1 MTRLLPAES
10 TRQRVLLAAALY
22 AVSSLVY
29 FAFASRVTLRTHTQ
43 WNHFALLAEAWL
55 HGRLDLGGPP
65 PAYAGG
71 NDFASYGGKWF
82 VTFPPFPA
90 VLLLPLVWVGKTATR
105 VQDGQFFLWLAGLG
119 PALLFLAFEKLR
131 RAGRSQCSTSTNWCL
146 SALFAFGT
154 VYFFTAEQGTVW
166 FSAHVVGVAL
176 AALYLLWSIDAERP
190 LLAGLALGLGYV
202 TRTPLLF
209 AFPLFALEALR
220 VCSSPRETPP
230 EPTAT
235 EQVTPALVPEQLEL
249 PLTSAGAPPAARN
262 RTRKLARAREL
273 WSALDK
279 GRLLRLYLAFAFPIV
294 VIIGLSLWHNYL
306 RFGDPFEV
314 GYQYLTVAW
323 RDRMQKW
330 GLFHYHYLARN
341 LGIALTALPYW
352 PEPGRGGVPQ
362 INTHGLALW
371 FTTPVYLWL
380 LWPRRVTPFT
390 WALVLTTVAVA
401 APSLLYQNTG
411 WLQFGYRFSNDYA
424 VFLFAL
430 LAIGAYRFKT
440 LFWCAALWA
449 VLVNAFG
456 AATFGRAE
464 FDRFYYIDA
473 SQKTLYQPD

>member
-1 MTRLLPAES
+1 M
-10 TRQRVLLAAALY
+10 LLALSLY
-22 AVSSLVY
+22 AVVTLVY

-55 HGRLDLGGPP
+55 RGRLDLGGPP
-65 PAYAGG
+65 PSYAGG

-82 VTFPPFPA
+82 ITFPPFPA
-90 VLLLPLVWVGKTATR
+90 VLLVPLVWFGKSATR
-105 VQDGQFFLWLAGLG
+105 VQDGQFFLWLAGLA
-119 PALLFLAFEKLR
+119 PALLFLALEKLR
-131 RAGRSQCSTSTNWCL
+131 RTARSTVTTSTNWRL
-146 SALFAFGT
+146 SLLFAVGT

-166 FSAHVVGVAL
+166 FAAHVVGVSL

-190 LLAGLALGLGYV
+190 LLAGLALGLGYM

-220 VCSSPRETPP
+220 VCSRPREISADAPAVAGS
-230 EPTAT
+230 AT
-235 EQVTPALVPEQLEL
+235 TDAVPEQLEL
-249 PLTSAGAPPAARN
+249 PLPVVAARPGAGTGS
-262 RTRKLARAREL
+262 RVLASVRER
-273 WSALDK
+273 WTALDK
-279 GRLLRLYLAFAFPIV
+279 ARLFRLYVAFALPIIAIV
-294 VIIGLSLWHNYL
+294 ALSLWHNYL

-323 RDRMQKW
+323 RERMQKW

-341 LGIALTALPYW
+341 LGIALTMLPYW
-352 PEPGRGGVPQ
+352 PEPGRGGPFQV
-362 INTHGLALW
+362 NAHGLALW

-380 LWPRRVTPFT
+380 LWPRRVTSFSWT
-390 WALVLTTVAVA
+390 LLVTTFAVA
-401 APSLLYQNTG
+401 LPSLLYQNTG

-430 LAIGAYRFKT
+430 LAIGAYRFRA

-473 SQKTLYQPD
+473 SQRTLYQPD